1 MAEMQPLT
9 KSSFIL
15 KNEMYSSTIIFIGKC
30 NANGKREKNEG
41 KESKTGL
48 LTIVVSFQQEP

>member
-1 MAEMQPLT
+1 MVEMQPLT

-15 KNEMYSSTIIFIGKC
+15 ENEMYSSTIIFIGKC
-30 NANGKREKNEG
+30 NAKGKRKQNR
-41 KESKTGL
+41 TDL